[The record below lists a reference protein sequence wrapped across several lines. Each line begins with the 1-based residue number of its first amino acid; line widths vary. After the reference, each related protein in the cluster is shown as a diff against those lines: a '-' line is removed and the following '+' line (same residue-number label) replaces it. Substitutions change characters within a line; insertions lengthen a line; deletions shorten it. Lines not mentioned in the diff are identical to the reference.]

1 MKTGIIVNIHLLSVV
16 LLMFT
21 VMFEVFV
28 YSENLLVNLRNPD
41 FIVNNSVTS
50 KIVIVPIDF
59 QSIQEAINNVTN
71 GTVILVKTGVYYG
84 GIVINKSITLL
95 GEEKDSTIIDSN
107 GSSDVI
113 TVLSNSSTICGFTIR
128 NGGTSYPANCGI
140 KLCNVDNNI
149 ICNNTITGNFVGIKL
164 GDKQRGSKA
173 NIIKYNN
180 ITGNRYGI
188 FLDHASLNEIYGNL
202 ISKNLWNGIELAWS
216 NNNKIYNN
224 TICCNKAY
232 GLEIPIATP
241 SINNILYHNNFINNT
256 LSTSTSGYKNIWDDG
271 YPSGG
276 NYWSDYK
283 GVDEKFGVH
292 QNINGCDSIGDS
304 PHIID
309 ANNVDSYPLTSPF
322 KLLIPVAIFVFSP
335 ENPKI
340 GEPVTL
346 NASLTLSDGATITS
360 YYWDFGDGNTAVGQI
375 VKHTYLSAGK
385 FTASLNVTNCRGLSA
400 KMTKTIAIQNPL
412 NCKDVTIKLIVIGA
426 LTGFIIFFS
435 RHLWKR
441 RTFKVSMVFEKIL
454 YKFLNKK

>member
-1 MKTGIIVNIHLLSVV
+1 MKTGMIADMHLLNFV

-21 VMFEVFV
+21 VFFEVFV
-28 YSENLLVNLRNPD
+28 YSPNLPINLTNLD
-41 FIVNNSVTS
+41 FTVNNSSTS
-50 KIVIVPIDF
+50 QTVIVPTDF
-59 QSIQEAINNVTN
+59 QSIQEAINNVAN
-71 GTVILVKTGVYYG
+71 GAMILVKKGVYYG

-95 GEEKDSTIIDSN
+95 GEERDFTIIDSN

-113 TVLSNSSTICGFTIR
+113 TVLSNSCTICSFTIR

-149 ICNNTITGNFVGIKL
+149 IFNNTITGNFVGIKL

-241 SINNILYHNNFINNT
+241 SIKNIIYHNNFINNT

-283 GVDEKFGVH
+283 GVDEKFGVQ
-292 QNINGCDSIGDS
+292 QNINGCDGIGDS
-304 PHIID
+304 PYIID
-309 ANNVDSYPLTSPF
+309 ANNVDMYPLMSPF
-322 KLLIPVAIFVFSP
+322 KLLIPIAVFVLSP

-340 GEPVTL
+340 GEPVTF
-346 NASLTLSDGATITS
+346 NASLSFSDGATITS
-360 YYWDFGDGNTAVGQI
+360 YHWDFGDGNTAVGQI
-375 VKHTYLSAGK
+375 VKHAYLSAGK
-385 FTASLNVTNCRGLSA
+385 FTVSLTVTNCRGLSA
-400 KMTKTIAIQNPL
+400 KTTKTIAIQYSL
-412 NCKDVTIKLIVIGA
+412 NCKDVAIKCIVVGA
-426 LTGFIIFFS
+426 ITGFFVFFG

-454 YKFLNKK
+454 YKFPNKI